1 MKTRKAQPGGWMLA
15 EVLTSLAIVGM
26 LLTGLGLALGGL
38 KRFNA
43 FQLLRQQCLA
53 AGQAQLDSIAA
64 TGQPITREDLARLW
78 PGLSAQLD
86 RSAGQGDWA
95 GLTLVKVSTAG
106 TTDYRKKVTLTLSRY
121 IAAGQ
126 ER

>member
-1 MKTRKAQPGGWMLA
+1 MTTRRAEPSGWMLA

-26 LLTGLGLALGGL
+26 LLTGLALALGGL

-78 PGLSAQLD
+78 PGLSAQID

>member
-1 MKTRKAQPGGWMLA
+1 MLA

-26 LLTGLGLALGGL
+26 LLTGLALALGGL

-78 PGLSAQLD
+78 PGLSAQID